1 MLSNLQT
8 KIMKCFSAQAEQQL
22 TAHIPTASTE

>member
-8 KIMKCFSAQAEQQL
+8 KIMNYFSAQAEQQL
-22 TAHIPTASTE
+22 TAQILTAGTE